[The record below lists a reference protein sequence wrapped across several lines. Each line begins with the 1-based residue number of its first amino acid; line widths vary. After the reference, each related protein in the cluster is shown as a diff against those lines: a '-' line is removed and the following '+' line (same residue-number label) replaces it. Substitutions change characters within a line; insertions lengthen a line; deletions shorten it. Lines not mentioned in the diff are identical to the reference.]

1 MLQALISSLL
11 LAIHP
16 AILAI
21 ANIVKGTIYINAL
34 STTLGRK
41 PVTIELSPGLMNGQ
55 FVLSQKK
62 DKKQTLYFLRNNVS
76 ANV

>member
-16 AILAI
+16 AILAM

-41 PVTIELSPGLMNGQ
+41 PVTIELSPGLMNEQ
-55 FVLSQKK
+55 YVLCQKK
-62 DKKQTLYFLRNNVS
+62 KETNTLFSTLGTNQ
-76 ANV
+76 

>member
-1 MLQALISSLL
+1 MLQAFISSLL

-62 DKKQTLYFLRNNVS
+62 IRNKYSIFYVRN
-76 ANV
+76 